1 MDVLN
6 ALNFD
11 PSNLALDMIL
21 LGALAVGF
29 RSGIMAL
36 NLIVPKIFVNFLK
49 PRTAQIDKGCKVR
62 MSYCDLQGRRFRRTF
77 VEGQEEMS
85 QEKIELLS

>member
-1 MDVLN
+1 MFSSIRFEGVVCAETGMDVLN

-29 RSGIMAL
+29 RDHDISL
-36 NLIVPKIFVNFLK
+36 DEPKISVISWKPLK
-49 PRTAQIDKGCKVR
+49 ID
-62 MSYCDLQGRRFRRTF
+62 S
-77 VEGQEEMS
+77 
-85 QEKIELLS
+85 